1 MKIKNKRQ
9 PKVYF
14 STSIRGGQRRG
25 RFLRQC
31 VKYIQLLG
39 AEVLSENVVAE
50 TQSERN
56 TIFHKNTGI
65 SLQDASFPWKTIRRI
80 NIDWVDQADY
90 LIAEVTAPSLGV
102 GMEIQRALDKPKM
115 GLNFTKI
122 LCLCQADIVEK
133 DGLSWMIKGAEAKKE
148 NGFQLVS
155 YRSFDNIKKI
165 IAKFF
170 A

>member
-14 STSIRGGQRRG
+14 SASIRGGRRYV
-25 RFLRQC
+25 RFLRRC

-56 TIFHKNTGI
+56 TIFHKNTGL
-65 SLQDASFPWKTIRRI
+65 SLQDDSFPWKTVRQI

-102 GMEIQRALDKPKM
+102 GMEIQRALDKQKM

-122 LCLCQADIVEK
+122 LCLCHADIMEE
-133 DGLSWMIKGAEAKKE
+133 DGLSWMIKGTEVKRE
-148 NGFQLVS
+148 SGFQLVS
-155 YRSFDNIKKI
+155 YRSFDDIKKI
-165 IAKFF
+165 ITKFLV
-170 A
+170 